1 MNLLVLFLSLLLVSP
16 VIAQNVLFVEVS
28 DSKTQKPLADVN
40 VFFPKLAEGSYTNS
54 EGKATLSYF
63 PNGTH
68 ELKITK
74 LGYRAQH
81 LMLKFPRS
89 NRNEVLR
96 IALHPEAIDLENV
109 IVTAVRTNSRIEEI
123 PVRVEVLGLD
133 EIEEK
138 TNMHPASINMML
150 TETSGIQAQQTSATS
165 GNVQIRL
172 QGLDGKYTQ
181 ILKDGFPLYGGLAN
195 GLSIMQIPPLDL
207 KQVEIVKGSSSAL
220 YGGDAIAGVIN
231 LVSKA
236 PTKRPEFIGL
246 ASLTHKGAK
255 DLNTWY
261 SATYGKIGI
270 TNLATIN
277 LQSPFDVNKD
287 GFTDLTQYR
296 TITINPKLY
305 FQIDPYTKLTLGVNI
320 TNDLRKGGFLKSINE
335 NVKVGVEQN
344 QSNRFYTQLKLD
356 YLDEKGG
363 TFTFKNSVNAF
374 HRQITM
380 PQSNFDGKQTATY
393 TEVAYLR
400 KITQHKIVAG
410 ITVMTDHFADQ
421 LVEDRSYK
429 YATMGGFAQD
439 DWRILKDVTLQAGIR
454 ADYVTRR
461 LPTVVRTQGDVFI
474 LPRLSATWKPIEP
487 ITVRMGGGLGYK
499 SPTIFEVQAEREGFQ
514 TIQPFTNSLNV
525 EQSSNINADVQ
536 FKQRFFDEWVV
547 SGDVAFFYSRIT
559 NPLILKTN
567 PCLIA
572 PCPIYLA
579 NANAP
584 IVSRGSEWNVK
595 VNYQDWQ
602 FLMAY
607 TYTNARKEYDTQ
619 HQNAEFAPRH
629 RFVSTLL
636 YEQLDNFKV
645 GFETAFTGKQYIG
658 NGEQGRSFWT
668 VGLMGE
674 KFFEKFSVIANL
686 ENFTDTRQTRFEN
699 VLLSQRPDFR
709 PIYAPLD
716 GFVAT
721 LGVRVKLD

>member
-16 VIAQNVLFVEVS
+16 VVAQNVLFVEVS
-28 DSKTQKPLADVN
+28 DSKTKKSLADVN
-40 VFFPKLAEGSYTNS
+40 VFFPKLAEGSYTS
-54 EGKATLSYF
+54 SDGKATLSYF

-81 LMLKFPRS
+81 LTLKFPRA
-89 NRNEVLR
+89 NRNEVVS
-96 IALHPEAIDLENV
+96 IALHPEAIELENL

-150 TETSGIQAQQTSATS
+150 TETSGIQAQQTSVTS
-165 GNVQIRL
+165 GNVQVRL

-181 ILKDGFPLYGGLAN
+181 ILKDGFPLYTGLAN

-231 LVSKA
+231 LVSKI

-246 ASLTHKGAK
+246 ASLTHKSAK
-255 DLNTWY
+255 DLSTWY

-320 TNDLRKGGFLKSINE
+320 TNDLRKGGSLKSINE
-335 NVKVGVEQN
+335 NVKTDVEQN

-380 PQSNFDGKQTATY
+380 PQSSFDGKQTATY

-400 KITQHKIVAG
+400 KIAQHKIVAG

-439 DWRILKDVTLQAGIR
+439 DWRILKDLTLQAGIR

-474 LPRLSATWKPIEP
+474 LPRLSAMWKPIEP
-487 ITVRMGGGLGYK
+487 ITVRVGGGLGYK
-499 SPTIFEVQAEREGFQ
+499 SPTIFEVQAEREGYQ
-514 TIQPFTNSLNV
+514 TIQPFTNSLQV
-525 EQSSNINADVQ
+525 EQSSNVNADVQ

-567 PCLIA
+567 PCLVA
-572 PCPIYLA
+572 PCPMYLA
-579 NANAP
+579 NADAP

-619 HQNAEFAPRH
+619 HQNVEFAPRH

-658 NGEQGRSFWT
+658 FGEQGRSFWT

-674 KFFEKFSVIANL
+674 KFFDKFSVIANL
-686 ENFTDTRQTRFEN
+686 ENFTDARQTRFEKGLYIN
-699 VLLSQRPDFR
+699 RLDFR

-721 LGVRVKLD
+721 LAVRVKLN